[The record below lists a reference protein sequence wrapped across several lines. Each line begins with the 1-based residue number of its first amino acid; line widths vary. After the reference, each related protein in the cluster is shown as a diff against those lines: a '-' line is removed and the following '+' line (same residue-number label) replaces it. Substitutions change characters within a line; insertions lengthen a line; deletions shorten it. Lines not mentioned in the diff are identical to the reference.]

1 MQSIYF
7 LTSFCNSSALS
18 RPFSLDSKFSS
29 KQHLAF
35 IYLSSHLL
43 PFFKVLLAAQDL
55 APPSQPSPFPL
66 CLFHLLKP
74 VPRSLCCRFVLPSS
88 PSTTSSYRP
97 EISST
102 VPPLTSPLFLPP
114 PGNSTFIHPHPTP
127 LENLCC
133 FSTVRANILPVSIAF
148 IYQRIATK
156 IVATPPQSIMM

>member
-18 RPFSLDSKFSS
+18 HPFSLDSKFSS

-55 APPSQPSPFPL
+55 ALPSQPSSFPL
-66 CLFHLLKP
+66 CLFHLLKL

-88 PSTTSSYRP
+88 PSTTSKLQTRN
-97 EISST
+97 ILHCSSSHLPSFSPSSWQLHFLFT
-102 VPPLTSPLFLPP
+102 PPPPLKTCVVSPQCVPTSCL
-114 PGNSTFIHPHPTP
+114 
-127 LENLCC
+127 
-133 FSTVRANILPVSIAF
+133 
-148 IYQRIATK
+148 
-156 IVATPPQSIMM
+156 